1 MLAKLSHDCD
11 IKHTCNTILTK
22 KWALRISSADT
33 FTNNGPGV
41 GVSIGVGVEVITPT
55 IVEEGSGVMDWA
67 MADEAKATSNSKLFN
82 AITVG

>member
-1 MLAKLSHDCD
+1 M
-11 IKHTCNTILTK
+11 
-22 KWALRISSADT
+22 
-33 FTNNGPGV
+33 